1 MFLEN
6 KILEFSAV
14 RICRSSHIFLFLLHS
29 YNSHNLQAWRPLLR
43 VYAFSFALNYA
54 QLQVFICRQNH
65 LPDDNFLYFFCQQLE
80 FITKKQDATQNGHL
94 KILNELSPQVLRLFL
109 IRSAVFGLHCQD
121 TKKAPPGTYDV
132 PGGAVKNGRD
142 GPIRT
147 GDPLVPNQMRY
158 HAALHPVYEKRPAV
172 TYALQGF
179 FISLG
184 RNARLELTAPWA
196 TTRCSAN

>member
-1 MFLEN
+1 MTTAGWQS
-6 KILEFSAV
+6 KV
-14 RICRSSHIFLFLLHS
+14 RISVQILLSTVVGIVESLLKFRKQKSTLGLF
-29 YNSHNLQAWRPLLR
+29 RP
-43 VYAFSFALNYA
+43 
-54 QLQVFICRQNH
+54 Q
-65 LPDDNFLYFFCQQLE
+65 
-80 FITKKQDATQNGHL
+80 
-94 KILNELSPQVLRLFL
+94 
-109 IRSAVFGLHCQD
+109 
-121 TKKAPPGTYDV
+121 
-132 PGGAVKNGRD
+132 GAVKTGRD

>member
-1 MFLEN
+1 M
-6 KILEFSAV
+6 
-14 RICRSSHIFLFLLHS
+14 
-29 YNSHNLQAWRPLLR
+29 
-43 VYAFSFALNYA
+43 
-54 QLQVFICRQNH
+54 
-65 LPDDNFLYFFCQQLE
+65 
-80 FITKKQDATQNGHL
+80 
-94 KILNELSPQVLRLFL
+94 
-109 IRSAVFGLHCQD
+109 
-121 TKKAPPGTYDV
+121 
-132 PGGAVKNGRD
+132 KNGRD

>member
-1 MFLEN
+1 MNVDL
-6 KILEFSAV
+6 
-14 RICRSSHIFLFLLHS
+14 RYMHCPIFGVCANLSVHCNGYSLSLLKFGEQKS
-29 YNSHNLQAWRPLLR
+29 
-43 VYAFSFALNYA
+43 
-54 QLQVFICRQNH
+54 
-65 LPDDNFLYFFCQQLE
+65 
-80 FITKKQDATQNGHL
+80 T
-94 KILNELSPQVLRLFL
+94 LRLF
-109 IRSAVFGLHCQD
+109 HPQ
-121 TKKAPPGTYDV
+121 
-132 PGGAVKNGRD
+132 GAAKTGRD